1 MASGWGGWPCCPL
14 NIARWV
20 VLKRDFAGWRA
31 AVFTGKPA
39 CGRHL
44 GLRAH
49 KVHKL
54 YNGALLC
61 ELFIL
66 NCTDHRK
73 TKSPPLGGCWR
84 RSHVQKPYAQE
95 SAASTPLGCARGY
108 RLLPSLRCRSAGN
121 NLAIDLYQNGAR
133 WLQVQEYEAPVTVDQ
148 RRARSRLNNALA
160 VIPPILAV
168 PLEHV
173 FLNQQ
178 RRSGASMRDLARAA
192 TFMRCARAAIDFWS
206 TSQITLIRA
215 CFLISAPLSTRRRM
229 ARVRP
234 RRSIC
239 PAPIWT
245 ERAIIRPSTL

>member
-1 MASGWGGWPCCPL
+1 MASGWGGWPRCPL

-31 AVFTGKPA
+31 AVFTGNPA

-44 GLRAH
+44 RLRAH

-73 TKSPPLGGCWR
+73 TKSPPLGGRWR
-84 RSHVQKPYAQE
+84 RSHVRKPYAQE
-95 SAASTPLGCARGY
+95 SAASMPLGCAQGY

-160 VIPPILAV
+160 VTPPILTV

-178 RRSGASMRDLARAA
+178 RRSGASMRDLVRGDFHAVREGGHRFLVNFTDHLDTGLFLDQRATVYAAKDGAR
-192 TFMRCARAAIDFWS
+192 S
-206 TSQITLIRA
+206 TTSVDMSRTYLD
-215 CFLISAPLSTRRRM
+215 
-229 ARVRP
+229 
-234 RRSIC
+234 
-239 PAPIWT
+239 
-245 ERAIIRPSTL
+245 